1 MALTDED
8 IKAIE
13 KVQPLTN
20 IGTAGHVDN
29 GKSTLVQALTGKW
42 TAYHSEELKRGITL
56 KLGYADCIIMK
67 CPRCPEPECYTT
79 NALSPEGVCR
89 RCGSKLEVIR
99 RVSFVDVPGHEMLM
113 AIMLAGATL
122 MDGAILVV
130 DASREEP
137 LPQTREHFK
146 ALEIVG
152 VNRLIIAQN
161 KIEIV
166 SKETILENYRRVK
179 RFVKGT
185 WAEKAPI
192 IPISALHKVNV
203 DVLIQAIEK
212 VIPTPKRDYTKP
224 PRMLIARSFDVNKP
238 GTPPEKLMGGVI
250 GGSLVQG
257 KLAIG
262 EELEIRPGLRIVK
275 RGKVEYEPLYTEVV
289 SLKAGEVDVK
299 EVYPGG
305 LIGVGT
311 LLDPSLTKADSLIGS
326 VAGRPGTLPPIWD
339 ELELEVHLME
349 RVVGMERMIKV
360 EKIRMNEPLIVN
372 IGTATTLGKV
382 VHVRDDHVELKL
394 EIPVCAEEGA
404 RVAISRRIEGRWRLI
419 GWGYIK

>member
-1 MALTDED
+1 
-8 IKAIE
+8 
-13 KVQPLTN
+13 
-20 IGTAGHVDN
+20 
-29 GKSTLVQALTGKW
+29 
-42 TAYHSEELKRGITL
+42 
-56 KLGYADCIIMK
+56 
-67 CPRCPEPECYTT
+67 
-79 NALSPEGVCR
+79 
-89 RCGSKLEVIR
+89 
-99 RVSFVDVPGHEMLM
+99 M

-238 GTPPEKLMGGVI
+238 GTPPERLMGGVI

-372 IGTATTLGKV
+372 VGTATTLGKV